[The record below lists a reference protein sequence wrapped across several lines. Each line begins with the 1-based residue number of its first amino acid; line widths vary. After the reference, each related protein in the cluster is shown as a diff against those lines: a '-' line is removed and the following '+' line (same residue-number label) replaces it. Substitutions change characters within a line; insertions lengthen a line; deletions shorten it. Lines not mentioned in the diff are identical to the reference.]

1 MNPDR
6 DNLALA
12 HKELREAESRLAKI
26 EAALSEGFGTFAE
39 RRATAERNLADA
51 RNAEP
56 ARWVDA
62 LIAGK
67 PRPDAVAAAEKACQA
82 AIQAEES
89 HTERRRM
96 LRAESQRQHDVV
108 QAARQRL
115 KLEIA
120 AFVSASPEAI
130 ALVEEYDHCEQRM
143 RDIAATIFEAPI
155 KGCFDAPRVVFH
167 PGDGGKPDPAWIAA
181 IKAIEADPN
190 APLPA
195 TPNGD
200 A

>member
-39 RRATAERNLADA
+39 RRAAAERNLAAA

-115 KLEIA
+115 RLELA
-120 AFVSASPEAI
+120 AFVSTSPEAI
-130 ALVEEYDHCEQRM
+130 ALVAEYNRCEQRM
-143 RDIAATIFEAPI
+143 RDIAATIFAAPI
-155 KGCFDAPRVVFH
+155 RGCFDAPRVVHH
-167 PGDGGKPDPAWIAA
+167 PGDGGRADPAWVAAIAA
-181 IKAIEADPN
+181 LQTDPA
-190 APLPA
+190 APLPGA
-195 TPNGD
+195 PD